1 MDKPEIA
8 FIGCGKLGLPAAE
21 VFAEHYHVTGYDVVP
36 RSPSNFKMAATVRE
50 AVVDKQFVFI
60 AVQTPHH
67 KDYDG
72 TKPSTDLPAKDFNY
86 EPLKEVIKEVMP
98 HLQTGVR
105 LIVISTVLPGTF
117 KTIIQPLIRSDIE
130 ILYNPYLI
138 AMGTVKEDMVNPE
151 MIIIGSNTGED
162 TGSIG
167 ELMDL
172 YKPMVKPGTRYET
185 GTWEEA
191 ESIKIFYNTFI
202 SMKLSVVNMI
212 QDVAEKL
219 GNMNAEKVTT
229 ALANST
235 YRITGKAYMN
245 PGMGDGGPCH
255 PRDNIALRELSERLN
270 LGYDI
275 FGAIMYSREQ
285 QAMNMAKRA
294 LAFSKNVIIMG
305 KTYKPGVSLTDGSYS
320 ILIGHYV
327 QQLGGNLQYYSP
339 ETQETKLVEVES
351 PVYIISFPA
360 TWVDEYQYPNHCT
373 VLDPWRKFTTAN
385 PTITV
390 VHYGNTRGK

>member
-1 MDKPEIA
+1 MEKPKIA

-21 VFAEHYHVTGYDVVP
+21 VFAGHYDVTGYDVVP
-36 RSPSNFKMAATVRE
+36 RMPANFKMAATIKE
-50 AVVDKQFVFI
+50 AVEGRDFVFI

-72 TKPSTDLPAKDFNY
+72 TKPSTDLPAKDFDY
-86 EPLKEVIKEVMP
+86 EPLKQVIGNVMP
-98 HLQTGVR
+98 HLKAGVR
-105 LIVISTVLPGTF
+105 LVVISTVLPGTF
-117 KTIIQPLIRSDIE
+117 KTIIAPLIRSDIE

-151 MIIIGSNTGED
+151 MVIIGSKTGED
-162 TGSIG
+162 NGSISQLI
-167 ELMDL
+167 EL
-172 YKPMVKPGTRYET
+172 YKPMVRPGTRYET

-219 GNMNAEKVTT
+219 GNMNAEKVTN

-255 PRDNIALRELSERLN
+255 PRDNIALRELSERLD

-285 QAMNMAKRA
+285 QAMNLAKRA
-294 LAFSKNVIIMG
+294 LAFSSNVIILG
-305 KTYKPGVSLTDGSYS
+305 KSYKPGVSLTDGSYS

-339 ETQETKLVEVES
+339 ETNETALQEVDT

-360 TWVDEYQYPNHCT
+360 QWVDEYNYPDNCT
-373 VLDPWRKFTTAN
+373 VLDPWRKFTTQN